1 MDRIDEFLSTIDIS
15 PDELKNAKR
24 DLFSKGIE
32 NHKEIRDMLYS
43 FRRKKVKYSEIAS
56 AYRYDKRIRLVLYK
70 YISYIEE
77 FFRARVVDFFVEC
90 SNDEKSE
97 IFIKKKKPYDKI
109 KTVIEAVD
117 EIYALDFKNL
127 TALLEKIPNFESR
140 CKFPPNEHIEQ
151 NLKALKAL
159 RNAVM
164 HNRFLQFF
172 NSYEHCFYNDVKQPA
187 TLRYNIINM
196 MQFLPTEAAQKCKSE
211 INKCKNYRNTQGDV
225 KWTLPKEL
233 YIDLDI

>member
-32 NHKEIRDMLYS
+32 NHKEIRDRLYS
-43 FRRKKVKYSEIAS
+43 FRSKKVKYSEIAS

-90 SNDEKSE
+90 SDDEKSK
-97 IFIKKKKPYDKI
+97 IFIKKKKPHDKI
-109 KTVIEAVD
+109 ETVDV
-117 EIYALDFKNL
+117 IYALDFNNL
-127 TALLEKIPNFESR
+127 SALLMKIPNFESLCR
-140 CKFPPNEHIEQ
+140 FHPDEHIKQ
-151 NLKALKAL
+151 NITALISL

-164 HNRFLQFF
+164 HNRFLQFY
-172 NSYEHCFYNDVKQPA
+172 NSYNYCFYNGVKQAA
-187 TLRYNIINM
+187 TLRHNIINM
-196 MQFLPTEAAQKCKSE
+196 MQFLPVEAAQKCKAE

-233 YIDLDI
+233 YVDLDI

>member
-15 PDELKNAKR
+15 IDELKYAKR

-32 NHKEIRDMLYS
+32 NHKEIRDTIYS

-77 FFRARVVDFFVEC
+77 FFRARVVDFFFEC
-90 SNDEKSE
+90 SDDEKSK

-109 KTVIEAVD
+109 KTVD
-117 EIYALDFKNL
+117 EIYTLDFKDL
-127 TALLEKIPNFESR
+127 SALLKKIPNFESR
-140 CKFPPNEHIEQ
+140 CKFSPNGHIKQ
-151 NLKALKAL
+151 NIDALRVL

-172 NSYEHCFYNDVKQPA
+172 NSYEQCFYNDAKQPA

-196 MQFLPTEAAQKCKSE
+196 MQFLPVEAAQKCKLE

>member
-15 PDELKNAKR
+15 PNELNNAKR

-32 NHKEIRDMLYS
+32 NHKEIRDALYS

-97 IFIKKKKPYDKI
+97 IFIKRKKPHDKI
-109 KTVIEAVD
+109 KTVD
-117 EIYALDFKNL
+117 EIYALDFNNL
-127 TALLEKIPNFESR
+127 SALLMKIPNFESL
-140 CKFPPNEHIEQ
+140 CKFPPNEHIKQ
-151 NLKALKAL
+151 NIKALIVL

-172 NSYEHCFYNDVKQPA
+172 NSYKPCFYNGVKQA
-187 TLRYNIINM
+187 ETLRYNIINM
-196 MQFLPTEAAQKCKSE
+196 MQFLPVEAAQKCKAE

-233 YIDLDI
+233 YVDLDI

>member
-15 PDELKNAKR
+15 PNELSNAKR

-32 NHKEIRDMLYS
+32 NHKEIRDALYS

-97 IFIKKKKPYDKI
+97 IFIKKKKPHNR
-109 KTVIEAVD
+109 IETVD
-117 EIYALDFKNL
+117 EIYALDFNNL
-127 TALLEKIPNFESR
+127 SALLIKIPNFESL
-140 CKFPPNEHIEQ
+140 CKFPPNEHI
-151 NLKALKAL
+151 K
-159 RNAVM
+159 
-164 HNRFLQFF
+164 
-172 NSYEHCFYNDVKQPA
+172 
-187 TLRYNIINM
+187 
-196 MQFLPTEAAQKCKSE
+196 
-211 INKCKNYRNTQGDV
+211 
-225 KWTLPKEL
+225 
-233 YIDLDI
+233 

>member
-15 PDELKNAKR
+15 PNELNNAKR

-32 NHKEIRDMLYS
+32 NHKEIRDALYS

-56 AYRYDKRIRLVLYK
+56 AYRYDKRIRFVLYR

-97 IFIKKKKPYDKI
+97 IFIKKKKPHNR
-109 KTVIEAVD
+109 IETVD
-117 EIYALDFKNL
+117 EIYALDFNNL
-127 TALLEKIPNFESR
+127 SALLIKIPNFESL
-140 CKFPPNEHIEQ
+140 CKFPPNEHIKQ
-151 NLKALKAL
+151 NIKALIVL

-172 NSYEHCFYNDVKQPA
+172 NSYKPCFYKGVKQAA
-187 TLRYNIINM
+187 TLRYNILNL
-196 MQFLPTEAAQKCKSE
+196 MQFLPAEAAQKCKDE
-211 INKCKNYRNTQGDV
+211 INKCKNYKNTQDDV
-225 KWTLPKEL
+225 KWNLPKEII
-233 YIDLDI
+233 IDLNV

>member
-1 MDRIDEFLSTIDIS
+1 MDRIDEFMSTIDIS
-15 PDELKNAKR
+15 PNELNNAKR

-32 NHKEIRDMLYS
+32 NHKEIRDALYS

-97 IFIKKKKPYDKI
+97 IFIKKKKPHNR
-109 KTVIEAVD
+109 IETVD
-117 EIYALDFKNL
+117 EIYTLDFNNL
-127 TALLEKIPNFESR
+127 SALLKKIPNFESL
-140 CKFPPNEHIEQ
+140 CKFPPNEHIKQ
-151 NLKALKAL
+151 NIEALIVL

-164 HNRFLQFF
+164 HNRFLQFY
-172 NSYEHCFYNDVKQPA
+172 NSYKNCYYNGEKQQA
-187 TLRYNIINM
+187 TLRYNILNL
-196 MQFLPTEAAQKCKSE
+196 MQFLPAEAAQKCKDE
-211 INKCKNYRNTQGDV
+211 INKCKNYKNTQDDV
-225 KWTLPKEL
+225 KWNLPKEII
-233 YIDLDI
+233 IDLNV

>member
-15 PDELKNAKR
+15 IDELKYAKR

-90 SNDEKSE
+90 SDDEKSE
-97 IFIKKKKPYDKI
+97 IFIKKKKPHDKI
-109 KTVIEAVD
+109 KTVD
-117 EIYALDFKNL
+117 EIYSLDFKNL
-127 TALLEKIPNFESR
+127 SALLMKIPNFESR
-140 CKFPPNEHIEQ
+140 CKFPPNKHIRRNIE
-151 NLKALKAL
+151 ALIVL

-172 NSYEHCFYNDVKQPA
+172 NSYEPCFYNDVKQPA

-196 MQFLPTEAAQKCKSE
+196 MQFLPIEAAQKCKAE

-233 YIDLDI
+233 YVDLDI